1 MSKRPGWGVFCVI
14 IMAME
19 APLFEQYSKLFKEHG
34 HALYIVG
41 GTSRDLILG
50 LTPKDWDFATS
61 ATPQQE
67 KAFLPEADY
76 SFEKF
81 GSIKSK
87 ADGAEVD
94 ITTLREEGSYRDFRH
109 PSYIRFIAS
118 PEIDSRRRDFTINAL
133 YIDSEGRILDF
144 HEGMKDLKLKQIR
157 FIGDPRKRIEED
169 PLRIL
174 RAERFAKRLGF
185 SLEQD
190 TLEAIDELRSLLSKL
205 NPEKIKSE
213 ERKG

>member
-1 MSKRPGWGVFCVI
+1 MGRFLCYHH
-14 IMAME
+14 AME
-19 APLFEQYSKLFKEHG
+19 APLFERYCKLFKAHG

-50 LTPKDWDFATS
+50 LSPKDWDFATS
-61 ATPQQE
+61 ATPEQE
-67 KAFLPEADY
+67 KTFLPEADY

-87 ADGAEVD
+87 IDGVEVD
-94 ITTLREEGSYRDFRH
+94 ITTLREEGCYRDFRH
-109 PSYIRFIAS
+109 PSYIRFIVS

-133 YIDSEGRILDF
+133 YIDDEGRILDF
-144 HEGMKDLKLKQIR
+144 HEGMKDLSLKQIR

-185 SLEQD
+185 SLEKNTQ
-190 TLEAIDELRSLLSKL
+190 EAIDELRPLLSKL
-205 NPEKIKSE
+205 NPDKIKFE
-213 ERKG
+213 ERKE